1 MNLTK
6 LISDQS
12 SPAEPVF
19 AEAQAQFAPVVNLV
33 GLKPSACRLQID
45 RLLEQI
51 ESSDVQEIVGRVF
64 RDLLRLLECL
74 KLSESHLR
82 QFDTAEETL
91 ALFQVIQD
99 EARSLV
105 DYIRRDAL
113 NSQVLSDEVAE
124 TLDGI
129 TFAVSHDL
137 ERVFDS
143 NSQPSAEKRGVM
155 IGKLYRAHDVL
166 TNCLQQST
174 ISLAL
179 LFDPELIGARLFN
192 NSDIRYRQ
200 SLQLC
205 QDLSELIK
213 LLEESEE
220 ALGGLALL
228 ALASRI
234 ARFRNE
240 SMECLMYSDWPQFE
254 GFCERIRCA
263 NIQSPELQSLLH
275 QFRCYLETLLGHVK
289 MRAVLANDFPVRF
302 DDNMQTPEKNAGNSA
317 SPSALYD
324 SQDDRKTWDAFAFAV

>member
-6 LISDQS
+6 PISDQS
-12 SPAEPVF
+12 SPAKPDF
-19 AEAQAQFAPVVNLV
+19 ADAHAEFAPVVNLV

-45 RLLEQI
+45 RVLQQV
-51 ESSDVQEIVGRVF
+51 ESSDVQEILGRVF

-74 KLSESHLR
+74 QLSESHLR
-82 QFDTAEETL
+82 QFETAEETL
-91 ALFQVIQD
+91 ALFQVIHD
-99 EARSLV
+99 EARGLV
-105 DYIRRDAL
+105 DYIRTDAL
-113 NSQVLSDEVAE
+113 NSQVISEELSD

-137 ERVFDS
+137 ERVFES
-143 NSQPSAEKRGVM
+143 NSKPNAENRAVM

-205 QDLSELIK
+205 QDLSDLIS
-213 LLEESEE
+213 LLKKSEE
-220 ALGGLALL
+220 ASTLL
-228 ALASRI
+228 ALTTRI

-240 SMECLMYSDWPQFE
+240 SMEFLMYSDWPQFE
-254 GFCERIRCA
+254 SFCERIKFSSP
-263 NIQSPELQSLLH
+263 QSPEFHSLLH
-275 QFRCYLETLLGHVK
+275 QFHCYLETLLGQVR
-289 MRAVLANDFPVRF
+289 MRAVLSNDFPVRF
-302 DDNMQTPEKNAGNSA
+302 DDNMQPPANDAGNSEA
-317 SPSALYD
+317 SAASSNSPD
-324 SQDDRKTWDAFAFAV
+324 EGEGWDAFAFAV